1 MALPRL
7 TSTKHEAREV
17 GDPIM
22 RKPDEMTWGPMRW
35 DLAKGG
41 VRVICLARGK

>member
-7 TSTKHEAREV
+7 TSTKREACEV
-17 GDPIM
+17 GDPITGM
-22 RKPDEMTWGPMRW
+22 PNEMTWGPMSW

-41 VRVICLARGK
+41 VKMECPARGK